1 MWPKKIEIFTIFIFN
16 YNTCFHFRKQKLL
29 PINKLSMNRAKYL
42 AAVFFG
48 TFIYVLLSMTFGQNS
63 LHCYNKLEEQKRLI
77 SRQTS
82 DIQNI
87 NSELTLEL
95 AALQNDRA
103 VIASYAHKLDY
114 VSEGEKL
121 VKITGLRPAQTT
133 LYDTGT
139 VLRHEE
145 PEFISEKICKIVGLG
160 FSLLFLLIFFLYD
173 ISCGNIVLGK
183 NKKPI
188 VTGIPVYD
196 IPQV

>member
-1 MWPKKIEIFTIFIFN
+1 
-16 YNTCFHFRKQKLL
+16 
-29 PINKLSMNRAKYL
+29 MNRAKYL
-42 AAVFFG
+42 SAIFIG
-48 TFIYVLLSMTFGQNS
+48 TFVYVLLSMSFGQNS
-63 LHCYNKLEEQKRLI
+63 VHCFKQMEEQKRII

-95 AALQNDRA
+95 AALKNDRA

-114 VSEGEKL
+114 VSDGEKL
-121 VKITGLRPAQTT
+121 VKITGLKPAQTT

-139 VLRHEE
+139 LLRHEE
-145 PEFISEKICKIVGLG
+145 PEFIPEKICKIVGFG
-160 FSLLFLLIFFLYD
+160 FALLFMLVFFLYD
-173 ISCGNIVLGK
+173 ISAGNIVLGK

-196 IPQV
+196 LPQI

>member
-1 MWPKKIEIFTIFIFN
+1 
-16 YNTCFHFRKQKLL
+16 
-29 PINKLSMNRAKYL
+29 MNRAKYL

-48 TFIYVLLSMTFGQNS
+48 TFVYVLLSITFGQNS
-63 LHCYNKLEEQKRLI
+63 LHCFNQMEEQKRLI

-82 DIQNI
+82 EIQNI
-87 NSELTLEL
+87 NSELSLEL
-95 AALQNDRA
+95 TALQNDRA

-114 VSEGEKL
+114 VSDGEKL
-121 VKITGLRPAQTT
+121 VKITGLRPSQTT

-145 PEFISEKICKIVGLG
+145 PVFLPERVCKIAGLA
-160 FSLLFLLIFFLYD
+160 FALMFFIIFLLYD
-173 ISCGNIVLGK
+173 VSKGNITFGK

-196 IPQV
+196 LPQL

>member
-1 MWPKKIEIFTIFIFN
+1 
-16 YNTCFHFRKQKLL
+16 
-29 PINKLSMNRAKYL
+29 MNRAKYL
-42 AAVFFG
+42 AAIFFG
-48 TFIYVLLSMTFGQNS
+48 TFVYVLLSMTFGQNS
-63 LHCYNKLEEQKRLI
+63 LYCYNKMEEQKRII

-82 DIQNI
+82 EIQNI
-87 NSELTLEL
+87 NSELSLEL
-95 AALQNDRA
+95 AALKNDRA

-139 VLRHEE
+139 VLRHED
-145 PEFISEKICKIVGLG
+145 PEFISEKVCKIVGLG
-160 FSLLFLLIFFLYD
+160 FGLLFAIIFLLYD

-196 IPQV
+196 LPQI

>member
-1 MWPKKIEIFTIFIFN
+1 
-16 YNTCFHFRKQKLL
+16 
-29 PINKLSMNRAKYL
+29 MNRAKYL
-42 AAVFFG
+42 AAIFLG
-48 TFIYVLLSMTFGQNS
+48 TFVYVLLSMTFGQNS
-63 LHCYNKLEEQKRLI
+63 LYCYNKMEEQKRII

-87 NSELTLEL
+87 NSELALEL

-145 PEFISEKICKIVGLG
+145 PEFIPEKVCKIVG
-160 FSLLFLLIFFLYD
+160 FAFALLFIIIFFLYD
-173 ISCGNIVLGK
+173 VSRGIIVIGK

-196 IPQV
+196 IPQI

>member
-1 MWPKKIEIFTIFIFN
+1 
-16 YNTCFHFRKQKLL
+16 
-29 PINKLSMNRAKYL
+29 MNRAKYL

-48 TFIYVLLSMTFGQNS
+48 TFVYVLLSMTFGQNS
-63 LHCYNKLEEQKRLI
+63 LYCYNKMEEQKRII

-87 NSELTLEL
+87 NSELSLEL

-139 VLRHEE
+139 VLRHED
-145 PEFISEKICKIVGLG
+145 PEFISEKVCKIVG
-160 FSLLFLLIFFLYD
+160 FSFALLFIIVFFLYD
-173 ISCGNIVLGK
+173 VSRGNIVLGK

-196 IPQV
+196 IPQI

>member
-1 MWPKKIEIFTIFIFN
+1 
-16 YNTCFHFRKQKLL
+16 
-29 PINKLSMNRAKYL
+29 MNRAKYL
-42 AAVFFG
+42 AALFFG
-48 TFIYVLLSMTFGQNS
+48 TFVYVLLSVTFGQNS
-63 LHCYNKLEEQKRLI
+63 LHCFNKMEEQKRLI

-82 DIQNI
+82 EIQNI
-87 NSELTLEL
+87 NSELSLEL

-139 VLRHEE
+139 VLRHED
-145 PEFISEKICKIVGLG
+145 PEFISERLCKIAGLCFG
-160 FSLLFLLIFFLYD
+160 LLCCLIFFLYD

-196 IPQV
+196 IPQI

>member
-1 MWPKKIEIFTIFIFN
+1 
-16 YNTCFHFRKQKLL
+16 
-29 PINKLSMNRAKYL
+29 MNRAKYL

-48 TFIYVLLSMTFGQNS
+48 TFVYVLLSMSFGQNS
-63 LHCYNKLEEQKRLI
+63 IHCFNQMEEQKRII
-77 SRQTS
+77 SRQTT

-87 NSELTLEL
+87 NSELSLEL
-95 AALQNDRA
+95 AALKNDRA

-114 VSEGEKL
+114 VSDGEKL
-121 VKITGLRPAQTT
+121 VKITGLKPAQTT

-145 PEFISEKICKIVGLG
+145 PDFIPEKICKMVGLA
-160 FSLLFLLIFFLYD
+160 FALLFTIIFFLYD
-173 ISCGNIVLGK
+173 ISSGNIVIGK

-196 IPQV
+196 LPQI

>member
-1 MWPKKIEIFTIFIFN
+1 
-16 YNTCFHFRKQKLL
+16 
-29 PINKLSMNRAKYL
+29 MNRAKYL

-48 TFIYVLLSMTFGQNS
+48 TFIYVLLSMSFGQNS
-63 LHCYNKLEEQKRLI
+63 IHCYKKMEEQKRLI
-77 SRQTS
+77 SRQTTE
-82 DIQNI
+82 IQNI
-87 NSELTLEL
+87 NSELSLEL
-95 AALQNDRA
+95 TALQNDRA

-145 PEFISEKICKIVGLG
+145 PEFISEKICKIVGLA
-160 FSLLFLLIFFLYD
+160 FALLFTLIFFLYD

-196 IPQV
+196 LPQI

>member
-1 MWPKKIEIFTIFIFN
+1 
-16 YNTCFHFRKQKLL
+16 
-29 PINKLSMNRAKYL
+29 MNRAKYL
-42 AAVFFG
+42 AAIFLG
-48 TFIYVLLSMTFGQNS
+48 TFVYVLLSMTFGQNS
-63 LHCYNKLEEQKRLI
+63 LHCYNKMEEQKLLI
-77 SRQTS
+77 SRRTS

-87 NSELTLEL
+87 NSELSLEL
-95 AALQNDRA
+95 TALQNDRA

-114 VSEGEKL
+114 VGEGEKL
-121 VKITGLRPAQTT
+121 VKINGLRPAQTT

-145 PEFISEKICKIVGLG
+145 PEFISEKICKIVG
-160 FSLLFLLIFFLYD
+160 FAFALLFTIIFFLYD
-173 ISCGNIVLGK
+173 ISCGNIAFGK

>member
-1 MWPKKIEIFTIFIFN
+1 
-16 YNTCFHFRKQKLL
+16 
-29 PINKLSMNRAKYL
+29 MNRAKNL

-48 TFIYVLLSMTFGQNS
+48 TFVYVLLSITFGQNS
-63 LHCYNKLEEQKRLI
+63 LHCFNQMEEQKRLI

-82 DIQNI
+82 EIQNI
-87 NSELTLEL
+87 NSELSLEL
-95 AALQNDRA
+95 TALQNDRA

-114 VSEGEKL
+114 VSDGEKL

-145 PEFISEKICKIVGLG
+145 PIFLPERVCKIAG
-160 FSLLFLLIFFLYD
+160 FAFALMFFIIFFLYD
-173 ISCGNIVLGK
+173 VSKGNITFGK

-196 IPQV
+196 LPQL

>member
-1 MWPKKIEIFTIFIFN
+1 M
-16 YNTCFHFRKQKLL
+16 
-29 PINKLSMNRAKYL
+29 PIIKLSMNRAKYL

-48 TFIYVLLSMTFGQNS
+48 TFVYVLLSMTFGQNS
-63 LHCYNKLEEQKRLI
+63 LHCFNKLEEQKRLI
-77 SRQTS
+77 SRQTTE
-82 DIQNI
+82 IQNI
-87 NSELTLEL
+87 NSELSLEL

-133 LYDTGT
+133 LYDTGS

-145 PEFISEKICKIVGLG
+145 PDFISEKICKLAG
-160 FSLLFLLIFFLYD
+160 FAFGLLFCLIFFLYD

-196 IPQV
+196 IPQI

>member
-1 MWPKKIEIFTIFIFN
+1 
-16 YNTCFHFRKQKLL
+16 
-29 PINKLSMNRAKYL
+29 MNRAKYL
-42 AAVFFG
+42 AAIFFG
-48 TFIYVLLSMTFGQNS
+48 TFVYVLLSMTFGQNS
-63 LHCYNKLEEQKRLI
+63 LYCYNKMEEQKRII
-77 SRQTS
+77 SRQTA

-87 NSELTLEL
+87 NSELSLEL

-139 VLRHEE
+139 VLRHED
-145 PEFISEKICKIVGLG
+145 PEFISEKICKIVGLS
-160 FSLLFLLIFFLYD
+160 FALLFIIVFFLYD
-173 ISCGNIVLGK
+173 VSRGNIVLGK

-196 IPQV
+196 IPQI

>member
-1 MWPKKIEIFTIFIFN
+1 
-16 YNTCFHFRKQKLL
+16 
-29 PINKLSMNRAKYL
+29 MNRAKYL
-42 AAVFFG
+42 AAVFLG
-48 TFIYVLLSMTFGQNS
+48 TFVYVLLSMSFGQNS
-63 LHCYNKLEEQKRLI
+63 VHCYKKMEEQKRLI
-77 SRQTS
+77 SRQTTE
-82 DIQNI
+82 IQNI
-87 NSELTLEL
+87 NSELSLEL
-95 AALQNDRA
+95 TALQNDRA

-145 PEFISEKICKIVGLG
+145 PEFISEKICKIVGLA
-160 FSLLFLLIFFLYD
+160 FTLLFILIFFLYD
-173 ISCGNIVLGK
+173 VSCGNIVLGK

-196 IPQV
+196 LPQI

>member
-1 MWPKKIEIFTIFIFN
+1 
-16 YNTCFHFRKQKLL
+16 
-29 PINKLSMNRAKYL
+29 MNCAKYL
-42 AAVFFG
+42 AAIFFG
-48 TFIYVLLSMTFGQNS
+48 TFVYVLLSMTFGQNS
-63 LHCYNKLEEQKRLI
+63 LYCYNKMEEQKRII

-87 NSELTLEL
+87 NSELSLEL

-139 VLRHEE
+139 VLRHED
-145 PEFISEKICKIVGLG
+145 PEFISEKVCKIVG
-160 FSLLFLLIFFLYD
+160 FSFALLFIIVFFLYD
-173 ISCGNIVLGK
+173 VSRGNIVLGK

-196 IPQV
+196 IPQI

>member
-1 MWPKKIEIFTIFIFN
+1 
-16 YNTCFHFRKQKLL
+16 
-29 PINKLSMNRAKYL
+29 MNRAKYL
-42 AAVFFG
+42 AAVFLG
-48 TFIYVLLSMTFGQNS
+48 TFVYVLLSMTFGQNS

-87 NSELTLEL
+87 NSELSLEL

-139 VLRHEE
+139 VLRHDD
-145 PEFISEKICKIVGLG
+145 PEYIPEKVCKIVGLC
-160 FSLLFLLIFFLYD
+160 FALLCTLIFFLYD
-173 ISCGNIVLGK
+173 VSSGNIVLGK

-188 VTGIPVYD
+188 ITGVPVYD
-196 IPQV
+196 LPQI

>member
-1 MWPKKIEIFTIFIFN
+1 M
-16 YNTCFHFRKQKLL
+16 
-29 PINKLSMNRAKYL
+29 
-42 AAVFFG
+42 
-48 TFIYVLLSMTFGQNS
+48 
-63 LHCYNKLEEQKRLI
+63 EEQKRII
-77 SRQTS
+77 SRQTA

-87 NSELTLEL
+87 NSELSLEL

-145 PEFISEKICKIVGLG
+145 PEFISEKICKIVG
-160 FSLLFLLIFFLYD
+160 FVFALLFILIFFLYD
-173 ISCGNIVLGK
+173 ISRGNIIIGK

-196 IPQV
+196 IPQI

>member
-1 MWPKKIEIFTIFIFN
+1 MK
-16 YNTCFHFRKQKLL
+16 
-29 PINKLSMNRAKYL
+29 RAKYL
-42 AAVFFG
+42 AAVFLG
-48 TFIYVLLSMTFGQNS
+48 TFVYVLLSMTFGQNS
-63 LHCYNKLEEQKRLI
+63 LYCYNKMEEQKRVI

-82 DIQNI
+82 DIQTI
-87 NSELTLEL
+87 NSELSLEL

-114 VSEGEKL
+114 VSDGEKL

-133 LYDTGT
+133 LYNTGT

-145 PEFISEKICKIVGLG
+145 PEFISEKICKIAGTS
-160 FSLLFLLIFFLYD
+160 FALLFMLIFFLYD
-173 ISCGNIVLGK
+173 ISKGNIVIGK

-196 IPQV
+196 VAQI